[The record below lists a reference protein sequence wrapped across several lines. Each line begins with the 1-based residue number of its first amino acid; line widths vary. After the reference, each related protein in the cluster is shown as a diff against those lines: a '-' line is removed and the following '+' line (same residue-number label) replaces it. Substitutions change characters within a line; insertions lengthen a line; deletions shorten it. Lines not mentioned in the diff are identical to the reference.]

1 MNQNLHRLVFSRRHG
16 TLVAVAE
23 HTHAGGKCASGEGG
37 GTRMCMCMVGRL
49 AGSAAALLASL
60 VTVLLPAQQ
69 AFAQARAP
77 LVFAS
82 RVAAPAANLPVPYGR
97 SGTPVAPPR
106 PFAYDPAKGSA
117 SADLE
122 ATGRVQWNVN
132 GNKATFNQGSEARVV
147 INWDSFNIGAGYK
160 VHFAQDKDPAKYVS
174 ALNRIWGADPS
185 LILGALTADR
195 EVILLNANG
204 VYFGRGARVDTGKF
218 IASSLSIA
226 DSVFDKGLRNVTDGS
241 AVFDAAGAG
250 YLPTNRDSGV
260 TVEAG
265 AELRSAAGGDVLL
278 LAPRVVNE
286 GRIETPSGQTVLAA
300 GQKVY
305 LMSSSDPR
313 QRGLI
318 VAVDPF
324 KVTGDNTT
332 NDATLGIVTN
342 AATGSYKTVD
352 GATVDAATPDATTGL
367 VTRINEIRAESGTV
381 NLVGLSVRQQ
391 GVINATTAVKGAN
404 GAIHLKAMASTAA
417 LRAGAAEVFGSAG
430 ARGLTVEANSLVRV
444 GAELGS
450 MEIGT
455 GSSTMV
461 LPDAENRTQ
470 LDAEVFNPSHIRVE
484 GRSIVVESGAQITA
498 PAGRIELLAA
508 RDTIANPLFDSSAT
522 NLAASG
528 DDSRIVMAPGARISA
543 AGLTDVAVD
552 GARNQGAQRLFRI
565 ELADAPV
572 QRSGPLYRSEVFFD
586 LRDGT
591 KITAANVSGA
601 AAAIGRTAQELSA
614 SGGSVRIEADG
625 AVVLGGDALVDVSGG
640 STHYSQTV
648 LDKTLVVRDGRV
660 IAFSTAN
667 PELAIDELLTQ
678 RQRVV
683 VPAYDEGQAGGE
695 LSISARQLAL
705 DSTLKGGVV
714 QGERQRDGTS
724 PRAAPAALKVGRSVG
739 TSADLQQN
747 YLRGI
752 RLDAAPT
759 TVVDAAFFADPLQGS
774 LQALGSSAGVALPK
788 LQASGFGS
796 VALRADE
803 IVQPVHGALNLGAGG
818 RLDLQAARSIVL
830 DGDFSAPGG
839 SIVARTL
846 FASANSATTGEGD
859 IHLSGS
865 TTLDAAGL
873 WTNDTAATGTPGNS
887 GLLQR
892 DGGKISL
899 LARHS
904 LTVAPGASL
913 DVSGGAWLNGSG
925 AISKGRAGT
934 LTLSAGPS
942 DVSAVAMEIGGA
954 RLAGYD
960 FSSGGTLSLTV
971 PDLAVGAPGAGG
983 FMLAPE
989 FFSSGGFGTIAVHA
1003 NGNIRVGS
1011 GAQVAPSLSN
1021 WELAPGFRS
1030 AASGPMRAEVA
1041 ASALLDPQSAQRA
1054 PVNLSLSAERG
1065 PLFGGSSL
1073 RVERGASITLEPGGA
1088 LKLSATRNLEVG
1100 ARGGAP
1106 GQLSELTA
1114 RGGSITLGI
1123 QGVRGSDSD
1132 ASLDPAG
1139 FLGDQALWLGSGAR
1153 LSVAGIAQLRP
1164 DVAAPSLSS
1173 FRGAS
1178 AATPTAE
1185 RVTGTVRGGGS
1196 ITLAAQRGYVVA
1208 EAGSSMV
1215 LDGASAAVNFPGM
1228 PAAVTVAKPGGTLGI
1243 STPEGFV
1250 LDGSVSAQAP
1260 RDAAGRALADGGRL
1274 SVAVGVGGTQTGTQ
1288 GPVAY
1293 PDNPVANQNP
1303 KARTVAIGA
1312 YDGLLA
1318 TGGAVPGQDLTQA
1331 LGNGTGYLS
1340 TSLLA
1345 DAGFS
1350 RLGLGAGDAVRFDT
1364 GLALSMPLGIQI
1376 DAPAIAAAPGVQ
1388 VRLDGASVQLGDQQA
1403 GRFGN
1408 RAPQRGALADA
1419 SGTGS
1424 TRLAITA
1431 PLIELYGDWGL
1442 QGFSSVLLDAGAT
1455 RDGEI
1460 RLSTVLPGLGS
1471 ATLGFAG
1478 TLTLAAGQVYATSGT
1493 RYVLDGLEASSSQ
1506 DPGSTLQVRKG
1517 PGGAAIRPPLSA
1529 FGAIEASATRIL
1541 QNGVLHQPFG
1551 SITLKAERDLVLGTG
1566 SLTSASAL
1574 GATIPYGVTSNLVD
1588 WRLPNGASADVLPRS
1603 KGILLSG
1610 GQVVTNPGAIVS
1622 ASGGG
1627 TVQASEFFPGIG
1639 GSTDYFETPGLYAV
1653 LPDYSATQSLALTGG
1668 KLDAAQ
1674 QGRRITITTPGS
1686 GLPPGTYTL
1695 LPARYALQGGSLP
1708 QGAFLVRRAADQGKV
1723 VLTKALRQD
1732 DGGVVVAGYL
1742 GEAGSVN
1749 VGTPGERFVVEPMA
1763 SFRAKAEV
1771 RLTDISDLLA
1781 NRAATLGEPTVPALP
1796 RDAGRVQ
1803 VVASGSDPGR
1813 WQARLELQASGGLGG
1828 LLDMSA
1834 TRLALVD
1841 DLAKTP
1847 SGALGVAADVLARSG
1862 AGSVLLGGLRSAATT
1877 QDRSLLTD
1885 AAGRTV
1891 WNIDQSATQAV
1902 TVDLGAR
1909 ALQVEELLLAATG
1922 SVTLAPR
1929 SRIDATAVATLG
1941 ARTLASQGPGSL
1953 LAVSANA
1960 LDLVRTDAQQ
1970 AAGSLV
1976 IGAGS
1981 NLRGAQLGLDTTGVL
1996 QVDGTARLAAPA
2008 LGIGARRIMVGQGAA
2023 ADAGGSVLAG
2033 SLLAAVRDSDELA
2046 LRAYQSID
2054 FVGVQDWSQ
2063 RTPADVP
2070 GHVAARLVLD
2080 APVVRGLNAQDGTA
2094 ARTDIAAHEVVLRNT
2109 SGAAPDP
2116 TLAGQGGLL
2125 LQALPLPRF
2134 GSTGGLALGE
2144 GSMAL
2149 GFDGVALRSGGDIV
2163 LQGQGAK
2170 SAQQDITLSAARV
2183 TATTGA
2189 DQSLAAAGTLRIAV
2203 ETGSRTLGERVGQG
2217 ARLQLS
2223 GATVVQ
2229 QGVVDLAGGKLAL
2242 RAQGTQAG
2250 AAAILF
2256 DAGSLT
2262 SVAGFTL
2269 PATDGFE
2276 VFGRAGSLQASATLG
2291 RIDVLG
2297 TLDAGAARRSDGSLG
2312 LGDAGSIV
2320 VSATGAGGALVLSGV
2335 SESGATVSGALQAHG
2350 GSGATDQG
2358 GRIIVDVAA
2367 MASADALAQAARAG
2381 GATGEFGL
2389 RVRSG
2394 NVSLAQDIRAA
2405 KIALSADA
2413 GALSLGAATL
2423 DAASPTGGVVRLSA
2437 GGTLTLGG
2445 AARIDARSLRAGANG
2460 GDVLLGSTAD
2470 RVHLDA
2476 GALVDTRGDDA
2487 QDGRIVLRAQ
2497 RGADNTSVKI
2507 DPLDTT
2513 RLLAGEVDLEAV
2525 RSYNTVTVGAVTR
2538 DITAI
2543 AAGASAIAGSGA
2555 SSTGTLGQENVR
2567 SDSAGFMAARD
2578 GILAGLGIGAAEA
2591 DRVHL
2596 RAGVEVRAPGNLAVT
2611 GDWQLAA
2618 DRPGADAGF
2627 LTLRAAGNLALNGSL
2642 SDGFSTTTAAGV
2654 LNGNERSWSMRL
2666 AAGADLSAADP
2677 LAVRDLQGALT
2688 GDLLVSA
2695 NRLVRTG
2702 AGSIEMAAGRD
2713 IVFQGSGATQST
2725 AYVAGR
2731 RMAGQEELLSELFA
2745 GQGAKP
2751 GFTEHGGRL
2760 TLEAQRNITSLEA
2773 TQLVNNWLWR
2783 SGIPI
2788 GDSYSA
2794 SSQLAWWTEF
2804 GSFRQTLGSF
2814 GGGDL
2819 SMRAG
2824 GDIVN
2829 LQAMAPTSGWADS
2842 KTIAQ
2847 AALQVRN
2854 GGDVRVSAGGDIV
2867 AGQFLVGR
2875 GEGQLRAEGGVVEAA
2890 GNARAKST
2898 LLALMD
2904 GTWDV
2909 AAREDLTV
2917 GGVFNPT
2924 AVPVSGAD
2932 NRANFSSFFY
2942 TWGSGASV
2950 GLNATAGSARLTS
2963 DMTEGSNIQNY
2974 GLGTAQIPSPR
2985 SLFQVMPA
2993 SLRITAASGDAQFFR
3008 DGAGGA
3014 MLFPAADG
3022 ALEVWSGGNLTLFN
3036 SLAMADSSAALWP
3049 GFATPLTRQDIGQLA
3064 GTGNNG
3070 LIPGTLAGVLANSS
3084 LHASDDAPVRLH
3096 AEGSVKTVV
3105 GSLVLPKAAEINAG
3119 QDIVGLVLNGQN
3131 LHPSDKTLVRAG
3143 RNFLAGQFGDI
3154 TLAGPGALEVA
3165 AGRQVDL
3172 GNSQGIST
3180 IGNTRN
3186 AALPALGASV
3196 TLMAAQTGV
3205 LDPSAFA
3212 AAYLDPASA
3221 IGATRVQLYRDML
3234 RDAVR
3239 AALRLPNLGFDEA
3252 WSYFLKYPQQAQ
3264 ASFAG
3269 QVVAQQFA
3277 ATYLTSPIPDI
3288 AQMEA
3293 TLRTAF
3299 AQRKADILQ
3308 AGDAALAA
3316 AGSLTLPGREVVEGA
3331 ALAAYLAELRSLSF
3345 DDIDTAAVVRKRVEN
3360 LAQVQLGWREAVA
3373 ASQGGSVAALVV
3385 QAAQEPGA
3393 PAVLAYQAALE
3404 DFSGRHF
3411 DDYRLRVLSSETAS
3425 AGAAAAQFGRKSLP
3439 LRLALFDQGFA
3450 AAELAG
3456 FGSFSAQ
3463 PLWPGVQPVFAYT
3476 GTMNLTQSS
3485 VVTERGGG
3493 IGLVNPGG
3501 AINVGLKDLGSSDTS
3516 SPKGVIT
3523 LGGGD
3528 IFGYAKGDFQVNTQR
3543 VFVVGQGDMNIWSS
3557 AGDIDSGR
3565 GANTAVAAPPLAARR
3580 SVDGVAFE
3588 LPATTTGSGL
3598 GILEDTAGVRS
3609 GTIGLYPALG
3619 EILALDAFIRA
3630 PSVVLG
3636 STIRGADNLQAVSV
3650 GGATATVAAP
3660 TLAAPSAPTSNATRT
3675 AEASAAGGTQ
3685 SQQEARPR
3693 NALLT
3698 VDLLGLG
3705 PAPTEE
3711 ECQRAQGRGA
3721 DCAAR
3726 PGGEPAPP

>member
-1 MNQNLHRLVFSRRHG
+1 MNLHLHRLVFSRRHG

-23 HTHAGGKCASGEGG
+23 HTHAGGKCAGGETSGA
-37 GTRMCMCMVGRL
+37 R
-49 AGSAAALLASL
+49 ASARVRFAVPMPALLAS
-60 VTVLLPAQQ
+60 VLGSMLPAPQ
-69 AFAQARAP
+69 AAAQTRAP

-82 RVAAPAANLPVPYGR
+82 RLAPPAVKLPVPYGR
-97 SGTPVAPPR
+97 SGAPVATPR
-106 PFAYDPAKGSA
+106 PFVYDPAKGSG

-122 ATGRVQWNVN
+122 ATGRVAWSVD
-132 GNKATFNQGSEARVV
+132 GNNATFNQGSEARVV
-147 INWDSFNIGAGYK
+147 INWDSFNIGAGQK

-195 EVILLNANG
+195 EVMLLNANG

-241 AVFDAAGAG
+241 AVFDAAGVG
-250 YLPTNRDSGV
+250 YRPTNRDSGV

-313 QRGLI
+313 QRGII

-324 KVTGDNTT
+324 KATGDNTT
-332 NDATLGIVTN
+332 NDATLGIATN
-342 AATGSYKTVD
+342 AATGSYKTVG
-352 GATVDAATPDATTGL
+352 GATVDSATPDATAGL

-381 NLVGLSVRQQ
+381 NLVGLSVRQK

-404 GAIHLKAMASTAA
+404 GSIHLQAMASTAA

-450 MEIGT
+450 VEIGA
-455 GSSTMV
+455 GSSTIV
-461 LPDAENRTQ
+461 LPDAGNRTQ
-470 LDAEVFNPSHIRVE
+470 FDAEVFNPSRIRVE

-508 RDTIANPLFDSSAT
+508 RDTMANPLFDTSAT

-528 DDSRIVMAPGARISA
+528 DDSRIVVAPGARINA
-543 AGLTDVAVD
+543 AGLKDVAVD
-552 GARNQGAQRLFRI
+552 GTRNQGAQRLFRI

-586 LRDGT
+586 LRDGA
-591 KITAANVSGA
+591 KITAADVTGA
-601 AAAIGRTAQELSA
+601 AAAIGRTAREHSA
-614 SGGSVRIEADG
+614 NGGSVRIEADG
-625 AVVLGGDALVDVSGG
+625 AVVLGEDAHVDVSGG
-640 STHYSQTV
+640 STHYAQTV
-648 LDKTLVVRDGRV
+648 LQNSLVVRDGRV
-660 IAFSTAN
+660 MAFSTAS
-667 PELAIDELLTQ
+667 PDFAIDELFSS

-683 VPAYDEGQAGGE
+683 VPAYDEGQAGGD
-695 LSISARQLAL
+695 LSISARRLAL
-705 DSTLKGGVV
+705 DGTLKGGVV
-714 QGERQRDGTS
+714 QGERQRIGTS
-724 PRAAPAALKVGRSVG
+724 PRAAPATLHVGRSVG
-739 TSADLQQN
+739 PRPDQQQN

-752 RLDAAPT
+752 QLDAAHAA
-759 TVVDAAFFADPLQGS
+759 VVDAAFFSDPLQGS
-774 LQALGSSAGVALPK
+774 LEALGSSAGVALAK

-803 IVQPVHGALNLGAGG
+803 IVQPVHGALNLGPGG
-818 RLDLQAARSIVL
+818 TMDLQATRSIVL

-865 TTLDAAGL
+865 TTLDVAGL
-873 WTNDTAATGTPGNS
+873 WTNDTAAATAQGNS

-892 DGGKISL
+892 DGGKISV

-904 LTVAPGASL
+904 LTVEPGASL
-913 DVSGGAWLNGSG
+913 DVSGGAWLNGKG
-925 AISKGRAGT
+925 AISNGRAGT

-942 DVSAVAMEIGGA
+942 NVGAVAMSISGA
-954 RLAGYD
+954 RLSGYD
-960 FSSGGTLSLTV
+960 FGNGGTLSLTV
-971 PDLAVGAPGAGG
+971 PGLTVGPTDSGG
-983 FMLAPE
+983 FMLAPD
-989 FFSSGGFGTIAVHA
+989 FFSAGGFGNIAVHA
-1003 NGNIRVGS
+1003 NGDIRVVS
-1011 GAQVAPSLSN
+1011 GTQVAPRLLN
-1021 WELAPGFRS
+1021 WALAPGFRS
-1030 AASGPMRAEVA
+1030 AASGPMRAGVA
-1041 ASALLDPQSAQRA
+1041 ASVLLDPQLAQRA
-1054 PVNLSLSAERG
+1054 PVNLSLGAERDM
-1065 PLFGGSSL
+1065 LFGGASL
-1073 RVERGASITLEPGGA
+1073 RVERGAGIALDPAGA
-1088 LKLSATRNLEVG
+1088 LNLAATRNLEVG
-1100 ARGGAP
+1100 AGGGMP
-1106 GQLSELTA
+1106 GQVSELTA
-1114 RGGSITLGI
+1114 RGGIITLGI

-1132 ASLDPAG
+1132 PALDAAG

-1164 DVAAPSLSS
+1164 ELAAPLAGSMRTDTS
-1173 FRGAS
+1173 
-1178 AATPTAE
+1178 ATPAGE

-1196 ITLAAQRGYVVA
+1196 ITLSAQRGYVVA
-1208 EAGSSMV
+1208 ERGSSMV
-1215 LDGASAAVNFPGM
+1215 LEGASAPVNLPGM
-1228 PAAVTVAKPGGTLGI
+1228 AAPVTVSKPGGTLSV

-1260 RDAAGRALADGGRL
+1260 RDGTGRTLADGGRL
-1274 SVAVGVGGTQTGTQ
+1274 SVAVGVGGTQTGNQ

-1293 PDNPVANQNP
+1293 PDDPFANQNP
-1303 KARTVAIGA
+1303 RARTVAVGS

-1318 TGGAVPGQDLTQA
+1318 ANGVVPGQDLSQA
-1331 LGNGTGYLS
+1331 LGNGTGYLR
-1340 TSLLA
+1340 TSLLTG
-1345 DAGFS
+1345 AGFS
-1350 RLGLGAGDAVRFDT
+1350 RLALGAGDAVRFDT
-1364 GLALSMPLGIQI
+1364 SLALSMPLGIQI
-1376 DAPAIAAAPGVQ
+1376 DAPAIAAAPGTQ
-1388 VRLDGASVQLGDQQA
+1388 VRLDGGLVQLGDQQA
-1403 GRFGN
+1403 GRSGS
-1408 RAPQRGALADA
+1408 RAPQRGALPDA

-1442 QGFSSVLLDAGAT
+1442 QGFSNVLLDAGAT
-1455 RDGEI
+1455 REGEI
-1460 RLSTVLPGLGS
+1460 RLSNLLPGLRSG
-1471 ATLGFAG
+1471 TLGFAG

-1493 RYVLDGLEASSSQ
+1493 RYVLAGLAATAPE
-1506 DPGSTLQVRKG
+1506 DPGSTLRVRKG
-1517 PGGAAIRPPLSA
+1517 PAGAATRPPLSA
-1529 FGAIEASATRIL
+1529 FGAFEGSATHIL

-1551 SITLKAERDLVLGTG
+1551 SITLDAQRDLVLGTG
-1566 SLTSASAL
+1566 SLTSVSAL
-1574 GATIPYGVTSNLVD
+1574 GATVPYGVTTNLTN
-1588 WRLPNGASADVLPRS
+1588 WTLPDGAEASLLPRA
-1603 KGILLSG
+1603 KGVALSG
-1610 GQVVTNPGAIVS
+1610 SQVVSNPGAIVS

-1627 TVQASEFFPGIG
+1627 TVQAWEFFPGIG
-1639 GSTDYFETPGLYAV
+1639 GNKDYLATPGLYAV
-1653 LPDYSATQSLALTGG
+1653 LPDYAATQALALNGG
-1668 KLDAAQ
+1668 KLDDAQ

-1695 LPARYALQGGSLP
+1695 LPARYALLGGALS
-1708 QGAFLVRRAADQGKV
+1708 QGAFIVRRAADQGKV
-1723 VLTKALRQD
+1723 ALSSALRQD

-1763 SFRAKAEV
+1763 TFRAKGEV
-1771 RLTDISDLLA
+1771 RLTDISDLLV
-1781 NRAATLGEPTVPALP
+1781 NRATTLGQPIMPAVP

-1803 VVASGSDPGR
+1803 VVATGSDPGS
-1813 WQARLELQASGGLGG
+1813 WQARLELQANGGLGG

-1847 SGALGVAADVLARSG
+1847 AGALGVAADVLARSG
-1862 AGSVLLGGLRSAATT
+1862 AGSVLLGALRSAGTA
-1877 QDRSLLTD
+1877 QDGSPLTD
-1885 AAGRTV
+1885 AAGRAV
-1891 WNIDQSATQAV
+1891 WNLDQSATQAV
-1902 TVDLGAR
+1902 TVDLGVR
-1909 ALQVEELLLAATG
+1909 ALQVEELLLAATDG
-1922 SVTLAPR
+1922 VLLAPR
-1929 SRIDATAVATLG
+1929 SRIDATAAATLG
-1941 ARTLASQGPGSL
+1941 ARTLASHGQGSL
-1953 LAVSANA
+1953 LAISANP

-1976 IGAGS
+1976 IGSGS

-1996 QVDGTARLAAPA
+1996 KVDGTARLAAPA
-2008 LGIGARRIMVGQGAA
+2008 LGLGARRILVGPGAA
-2023 ADAGGSVLAG
+2023 PDAGGSVLAG
-2033 SLLAAVRDSDELA
+2033 ALLDAARDSDELA

-2054 FVGVQDWSQ
+2054 FIGAQNWST
-2063 RTPADVP
+2063 RTTADAP
-2070 GHVAARLVLD
+2070 GHLASRLVLD
-2080 APVVRGLNAQDGTA
+2080 APVVRGLNAQDGAA

-2109 SGAAPDP
+2109 SGAAPDHG
-2116 TLAGQGGLL
+2116 LAGQGELV

-2134 GSTGGLALGE
+2134 GSTGGLVLGE

-2149 GFDGVALRSGGDIV
+2149 GFDRVALRSGGDIV

-2170 SAQQDITLSAARV
+2170 SAQQDLTLAAARV
-2183 TATTGA
+2183 TAATGT
-2189 DQSLAAAGTLRIAV
+2189 DQSLAASGTLRIAA

-2229 QGVVDLAGGKLAL
+2229 QGVVDLPGGSLAL
-2242 RAQGTQAG
+2242 GAQGTQAG

-2256 DAGSLT
+2256 DAGSQT

-2276 VFGRAGSLQASATLG
+2276 AFGRAGSLQARAALG
-2291 RIDVLG
+2291 RVDVLG
-2297 TLDAGAARRSDGSLG
+2297 TLDAGAARRFDGSLG

-2320 VSATGAGGALVLSGV
+2320 ISATGAGGQLVLSRMSQG
-2335 SESGATVSGALQAHG
+2335 GATISGALQAHG

-2358 GRIIVDVAA
+2358 GRILVDVAG

-2381 GATGEFGL
+2381 GVTGEFGL
-2389 RVRSG
+2389 RVRGG

-2405 KIALSADA
+2405 KITLSADA
-2413 GALSLGAATL
+2413 GGLSVGTATL
-2423 DAASPTGGVVRLSA
+2423 DAASATGGVVRLSA
-2437 GGTLTLGG
+2437 GGRLTLG
-2445 AARIDARSLRAGANG
+2445 ASARIDARSLRAGANG
-2460 GDVLLGSTAD
+2460 GDVLLASTAD
-2470 RVHLDA
+2470 QVHLDA

-2507 DPLDTT
+2507 EPLDST

-2525 RSYNTVTVGAVTR
+2525 LRYNSVTVGAVTR
-2538 DITAI
+2538 DITAV

-2555 SSTGTLGQENVR
+2555 SSTGTLGQDTVR

-2578 GILAGLGIGAAEA
+2578 DILAGLGISAQEA
-2591 DRVHL
+2591 QRVHL
-2596 RAGVEVRAPGNLAVT
+2596 RAGVEVRAAGNLAVT
-2611 GDWQLAA
+2611 GNWQLDA
-2618 DRPGADAGF
+2618 DRPGEDGGF

-2642 SDGFSTTTAAGV
+2642 SDGFITNSTDNTAVV
-2654 LNGNERSWSMRL
+2654 LNGNARSWSMRL

-2677 LAVRDLQGALT
+2677 LAVRDLSGALT

-2695 NRLVRTG
+2695 NRMVRTG

-2713 IVFQGSGATQST
+2713 IVFQGSGATQAT

-2731 RMAGQEELLSELFA
+2731 RMAGDTELLADLFA
-2745 GQGAKP
+2745 GQTAKP
-2751 GFTEHGGRL
+2751 GFTEQGGRL
-2760 TLEAQRNITSLEA
+2760 ALEARRDITSQEA
-2773 TQLVNNWLWR
+2773 SQLVNNWLWR
-2783 SGIPI
+2783 TGRPA
-2788 GDSYSA
+2788 GDSYAA

-2804 GSFRQTLGSF
+2804 SKFRQTLGSF

-2819 SMRAG
+2819 SVRAG
-2824 GDIVN
+2824 GNIVN

-2842 KTIAQ
+2842 RNIAQ

-2867 AGQFLVGR
+2867 AGQYLLGR
-2875 GEGQLRAEGGVVEAA
+2875 GEGQLRAEGGIVEAP
-2890 GNARAKST
+2890 GNARAEST

-2909 AAREDLTV
+2909 AARKDLSV

-2924 AVPVSGAD
+2924 AVPVSNAD
-2932 NRANFSSFFY
+2932 SRVDRSSFFY
-2942 TWGSGASV
+2942 TWGNNAAVS
-2950 GLNATAGSARLTS
+2950 LNATAGSARLLS
-2963 DMTEGSNIQNY
+2963 EMTESTYIGGYRLDNQS
-2974 GLGTAQIPSPR
+2974 SSK
-2985 SLFQVMPA
+2985 SLFQVLPA
-2993 SLRITAASGDAQFFR
+2993 SLSITAASDDVQFFR
-3008 DGAGGA
+3008 DGSGGA
-3014 MLFPAADG
+3014 ALFPAARG
-3022 ALEVWSGGNLTLFN
+3022 ALEVWSGGNLTLYN
-3036 SLAMADSSAALWP
+3036 RLAMADSSAALWP
-3049 GFATPLTRQDIGQLA
+3049 GFASPLTIDTIERLA
-3064 GTGNNG
+3064 STGNNG
-3070 LIPGTLAGVLANSS
+3070 LIPGTLAGVLTNDS
-3084 LHASDDAPVRLH
+3084 LHVADSDPVRLH
-3096 AEGSVKTVV
+3096 ADGSLKTVL
-3105 GSLVLPKAAEINAG
+3105 GALVLPKAAEVSAG
-3119 QDIVGLVLNGQN
+3119 LDILGLVLSGQN
-3131 LHPSDKTLVRAG
+3131 LRASDKTTVHAG
-3143 RNFLAGQFGDI
+3143 RNFLAGELGNI

-3165 AGRQVDL
+3165 AGRQIDL
-3172 GNSQGIST
+3172 ENSRGLST

-3186 AALPALGASV
+3186 ARLPAQGASI
-3196 TLMAAQTGV
+3196 TLMAAQSGV
-3205 LDPSAFA
+3205 LDPAAFA

-3221 IGATRVQLYRDML
+3221 VGPPRAQQYRDML

-3239 AALRLPNLGFDEA
+3239 AALRLPELGYDEA
-3252 WSYFLKYPQQAQ
+3252 WSHFLKFPQPAQ
-3264 ASFAG
+3264 ASLAG

-3277 ATYLTSPIPDI
+3277 ATYLTSTVPDTT
-3288 AQMEA
+3288 QMGA
-3293 TLRTAF
+3293 RLRSAF
-3299 AQRKADILQ
+3299 EQRKTDILR
-3308 AGDAALAA
+3308 AGDAALSV
-3316 AGSLTLPGREVVEGA
+3316 AGSLTLPGREILQGA
-3331 ALAAYLAELRSLSF
+3331 ALAGYLTELRTVSF
-3345 DDIDTAAVVRKRVEN
+3345 DNIDTAAVVQKRVET
-3360 LAQVQLGWREAVA
+3360 LGKVQSGWREVVA
-3373 ASQGGSVAALVV
+3373 ASLGGSAASFATL
-3385 QAAQEPGA
+3385 AAQDPGSQ
-3393 PAVLAYQAALE
+3393 AVLAYQAALR
-3404 DFSGRHF
+3404 DYSGQRF
-3411 DDYRLRVLSSETAS
+3411 EDYRLRVLVDETAS
-3425 AGAAAAQFGRKSLP
+3425 AGATAAQFGRRSLP
-3439 LRLALFDQGFA
+3439 MRLALFDQGFA

-3456 FGSFSAQ
+3456 FGSFIAQ
-3463 PLWPGVQPVFAYT
+3463 PLWPGAQPVFAHT
-3476 GTMNLTQSS
+3476 GAMNLTQSS

-3493 IGLVNPGG
+3493 IALVNPGG
-3501 AINVGLKDLGSSDTS
+3501 AINVGLKDLGNTDTS

-3543 VFVVGQGDMNIWSS
+3543 VFVVGQGEMNIWSS
-3557 AGDIDSGR
+3557 TGDIDSGR

-3580 SVDGVAFE
+3580 SVDGIAFE

-3598 GILEDTAGVRS
+3598 GILEDSAGVRS

-3650 GGATATVAAP
+3650 GGAAAAVAAP
-3660 TLAAPSAPTSNATRT
+3660 TLAAPSAPTSSATRA
-3675 AEASAAGGTQ
+3675 AETSAAGGAQ
-3685 SQQEARPR
+3685 SQQDARAR
-3693 NALLT
+3693 NGLLT

-3705 PAPTEE
+3705 PAPSEE
-3711 ECQRAQGRGA
+3711 ECQRAQPRGA
-3721 DCAAR
+3721 DCPERAQGERAA
-3726 PGGEPAPP
+3726 P